1 MILDDDAKFAYEC
14 IQNEFAD
21 NEKVQEEL
29 RQIMTEENKQLN
41 KRLSDIEAQA
51 LGLQKD
57 AMDNLT
63 DINSGAVVS
72 KEKTEQFQE
81 NVEKA
86 MLSVPH
92 ETFTDNKMQYKG
104 GKIIPIDWKD
114 VKKNELVSTGRK

>member
-29 RQIMTEENKQLN
+29 RQIMTEGNKQLN

-86 MLSVPH
+86 M
-92 ETFTDNKMQYKG
+92 QR
-104 GKIIPIDWKD
+104 I
-114 VKKNELVSTGRK
+114 VKLK